1 MSRAERLLQLL
12 QILRRHRVP
21 VTAAVL
27 AADAGVSLRTL
38 YSDVAALRAQGAC
51 IEGEA
56 GVGYLLRPG
65 FVLPPLMFSAEE
77 IEALV
82 LGFRWVAGRADPALA
97 AAARDALAKVEAVL
111 PPQLRLELQ
120 SASALVGPGS
130 VVDGGNAELAR
141 IRGAIRGERK
151 VDLRYRDEDGRES
164 ARTVWPFAVGYFD
177 HVRMLAA
184 WCELRADFRHF
195 RTDRIVGLDIRDER
209 YPRRRQ
215 ALLREWRERRGEQRP
230 K

>member
-1 MSRAERLLQLL
+1 LSRAERLPQLL

-21 VTAAVL
+21 VTASVL

-38 YSDVAALRAQGAC
+38 YRDVAALRAQGAC

-56 GVGYLLRPG
+56 GVGYVLRPG

-111 PPQLRLELQ
+111 L
-120 SASALVGPGS
+120 LV
-130 VVDGGNAELAR
+130 AELNR
-141 IRGAIRGERK
+141 TRRNKLDNSRCSGPP
-151 VDLRYRDEDGRES
+151 RES
-164 ARTVWPFAVGYFD
+164 GVDHLCWPGCGAARRAAQLPM
-177 HVRMLAA
+177 VR
-184 WCELRADFRHF
+184 RS
-195 RTDRIVGLDIRDER
+195 T
-209 YPRRRQ
+209 
-215 ALLREWRERRGEQRP
+215 
-230 K
+230 

>member
-21 VTAAVL
+21 VTAGAL

-38 YSDVAALRAQGAC
+38 YRDVAALRAQGAC

-56 GVGYLLRPG
+56 GVGYVLRPG

-111 PPQLRLELQ
+111 PPRSRLELQ
-120 SASALVGPGS
+120 SASAMVGPGS
-130 VVDGGNAELAR
+130 VVAGGNAELAR

-151 VDLRYRDEDGRES
+151 VELQYRDEDGRDS
-164 ARTVWPFAVGYFD
+164 TRTVWPFAVGYFD
-177 HVRMLAA
+177 QVRMLAA

-195 RTDRIVGLDIRDER
+195 RTDRIVGLRTLEER

-215 ALLREWRERRGEQRP
+215 ALLAEWRERMGTRRP
-230 K
+230 E

>member
-38 YSDVAALRAQGAC
+38 YRDVAALRAQGAC

-56 GVGYLLRPG
+56 GVGYQLRPG

-82 LGFRWVAGRADPALA
+82 LGVRWVAGRADAALA

-111 PPQLRLELQ
+111 PPPLRLELQ

-164 ARTVWPFAVGYFD
+164 TRTVWPFAVGYFD

-195 RTDRIVGLDIRDER
+195 RTDRIVGLNIRDER